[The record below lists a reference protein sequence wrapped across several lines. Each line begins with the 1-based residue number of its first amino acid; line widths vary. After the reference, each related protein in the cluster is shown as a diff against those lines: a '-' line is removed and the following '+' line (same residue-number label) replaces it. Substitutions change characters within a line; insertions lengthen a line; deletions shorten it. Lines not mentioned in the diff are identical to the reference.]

1 VAYPDHAVDIPA
13 EAVDRM
19 FTDNLGGIMRRL
31 ASESPARRVPSP
43 GERPFCEITPED
55 CPEGVAEGPVEE
67 GITDDF

>member
-1 VAYPDHAVDIPA
+1 
-13 EAVDRM
+13 M

-55 CPEGVAEGPVEE
+55 CLEGVAEGPVEE